1 MPQPAMPSAAH
12 AAMHRQT
19 ELAGRD
25 LGGMTSPVALVSRIS
40 AAVAPSANP
49 LRYNGFAASLQLAI
63 RESYSRPMTPATMA
77 TSAMLKTYQ

>member
-1 MPQPAMPSAAH
+1 MTG
-12 AAMHRQT
+12 RT

-25 LGGMTSPVALVSRIS
+25 LGGMSSPVAPLSRIFTLRQRS
-40 AAVAPSANP
+40 SANP
-49 LRYNGFAASLQLAI
+49 LRYNGFAASLRLAI